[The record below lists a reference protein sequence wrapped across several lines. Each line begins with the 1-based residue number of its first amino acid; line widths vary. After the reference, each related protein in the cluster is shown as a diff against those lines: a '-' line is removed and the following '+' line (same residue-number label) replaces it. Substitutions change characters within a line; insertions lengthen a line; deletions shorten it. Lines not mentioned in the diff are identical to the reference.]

1 MSLNIVRPTPLADAH
16 PRPTFIYSHVV
27 SFEETNVVGNVY
39 FTRHVA
45 WQGRCREMFLRERA
59 PVILDELARDL
70 RLVTLRV
77 ACDYFHELNA
87 FDTIELRMSLAHLRQ
102 NKIGLDFVYLKIAAS
117 ESIIAAR
124 GSQEIGCMRLGKN
137 GLVPTPVP
145 GALAEALKPF
155 QDPAAPRISPRLA

>member
-1 MSLNIVRPTPLADAH
+1 MNLNIARLDPLASAH
-16 PRPTFIYSHVV
+16 PPQAFVYSHVV

-59 PVILDELARDL
+59 PGILEELARDL

-87 FDTIELRMSLAHLRQ
+87 FDMIELRMSLTHLRQ
-102 NKIGLDFVYLKIAAS
+102 NKIGLDFDYLKIAGTERVA
-117 ESIIAAR
+117 AAR
-124 GSQEIGCMRLGKN
+124 GFQEIGCMRLGAK
-137 GLVPTPVP
+137 GLVPTAVP
-145 GALAEALKPF
+145 RALAEALKPF
-155 QDPAAPRISPRLA
+155 QNVAGP

>member
-1 MSLNIVRPTPLADAH
+1 MNLSIATQAPLAEAR
-16 PRPTFIYSHVV
+16 PRRAFTYSHVV

-45 WQGRCREMFLRERA
+45 WQGRCREMFLREHA
-59 PVILDELARDL
+59 PVILEELARDL

-87 FDTIELRMSLAHLRQ
+87 FDMIEVRMSLAHLRQ
-102 NKIGLDFVYLKIAAS
+102 HKIGLDFVYLTNGTP
-117 ESIIAAR
+117 ESLVAAR
-124 GSQEIGCMRLGKN
+124 GFQEIGCMRLGKN

-155 QDPAAPRISPRLA
+155 QESGAP